1 MTDQARNLIRESLSA
16 AEPACLTCSFQA
28 EDMVVLHLVLEQRP
42 DIPVLFLD
50 TGYHF
55 PETYAYRDQMAAAWN
70 LKLVS
75 LQPRQT
81 VAEQEAQFGIL
92 NQSAPDR
99 CCGLRKVEPLFAAL
113 EEYTVWFT
121 GLRREQSP
129 TRAGLQPADT
139 FRLPSGRELRK
150 ISPVALWR
158 NREVWAYLKQNS
170 IPVLPLYEQG
180 YTSIGCEPCTTL
192 PASADDLRS
201 GRWGGHKLECGI
213 HIGTA
218 AE

>member
-1 MTDQARNLIRESLSA
+1 MIDEARSLIRESLSA

-28 EDMVVLHLVLEQRP
+28 ECMVVLHLVLERHP
-42 DIPVLFLD
+42 EIPVLFLD

-55 PETYAYRDQMAAAWN
+55 PETYEYRDRMAAAWN
-70 LKLVS
+70 LNLVN

-81 VAEQEAQFGIL
+81 VAEQETQFGIL
-92 NQSAPDR
+92 YQSAPDR

-113 EEYTVWFT
+113 EGYGVWFT

-129 TRAGLQPADT
+129 TRASLQPADT
-139 FRLPSGRELRK
+139 FRLSSGKHLRK
-150 ISPVALWR
+150 ISPLAMWR
-158 NREVWAYLKQNS
+158 NREVWAYLKQHS
-170 IPVLPLYEQG
+170 IPVLPLYERG
-180 YTSIGCEPCTTL
+180 YTSIGCEPCTSL

-213 HIGTA
+213 HIGA
-218 AE
+218 ATG